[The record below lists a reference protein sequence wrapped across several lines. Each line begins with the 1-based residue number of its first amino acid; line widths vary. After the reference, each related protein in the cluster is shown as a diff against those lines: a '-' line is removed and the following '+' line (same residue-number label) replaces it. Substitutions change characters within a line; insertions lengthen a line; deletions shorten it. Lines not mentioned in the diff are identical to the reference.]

1 MVIDLILDRRED
13 DRSGIFNY
21 EPGKF
26 YRECMEYGEVAD
38 DITESMD
45 YGTEEQVKHAIKR
58 YIVTQGYNP
67 DICNY
72 VDSVDWL

>member
-1 MVIDLILDRRED
+1 MVIDLILDRRDNE
-13 DRSGIFNY
+13 RSGIFNY

-38 DITESMD
+38 DI
-45 YGTEEQVKHAIKR
+45 
-58 YIVTQGYNP
+58 
-67 DICNY
+67 CNY

>member
-1 MVIDLILDRRED
+1 MVIDLILDRRDNE
-13 DRSGIFNY
+13 RSGIFSY
-21 EPGKF
+21 EPGTF
-26 YRECMEYGEVAD
+26 YHECMEYGEVAD
-38 DITESMD
+38 EITKAMD

-72 VDSVDWL
+72 VGSVDWL